1 MHKYSERDQEVLKLF
16 QQLATGPYNPASYT
30 SVREFV
36 DSFPK
41 NAKPEFVLDPL
52 PPQTYTD
59 TYRKTILSTL

>member
-41 NAKPEFVLDPL
+41 KEQSKFVPDPE
-52 PPQTYTD
+52 TSKSYTSS
-59 TYRKTILSTL
+59 YRKTILSTL